1 MVVSSVCEV
10 GCCCENKS
18 MKKINAYVCH
28 PDCESFIA
36 ELSEST
42 KNTDLWTMSAPGV
55 VILLL
60 AELSEK
66 IIRPSAGTFSKRP
79 ITFYHDRSCVAFF
92 NSSAHHV

>member
-1 MVVSSVCEV
+1 MGVSSVCEV

-42 KNTDLWTMSAPGV
+42 KNTDLWTMSVPGV

-60 AELSEK
+60 PELSGSSKDAELCLAAM
-66 IIRPSAGTFSKRP
+66 RLWA
-79 ITFYHDRSCVAFF
+79 A
-92 NSSAHHV
+92 

>member
-42 KNTDLWTMSAPGV
+42 KNTDLWTMSVPGV

-60 AELSEK
+60 PELSGSSK
-66 IIRPSAGTFSKRP
+66 DAGLCLAAMRLW
-79 ITFYHDRSCVAFF
+79 A
-92 NSSAHHV
+92 A